1 LVSNTVSA
9 QTAFDLTQGQTY
21 WTGDMVTV
29 GSTGSPAW
37 ANTVFQNNLTCWG
50 WGDPGYCGPNAIERS
65 WGLNFSYGLTN
76 VYQTHDIASSL
87 PYNGTGLLV
96 TGYSFSFNAKN
107 GNWWDDR
114 GLDYLRAYVN
124 FYDPKNTEIYNKE
137 WNLTWIYNWT
147 FFNLQDT
154 FASPYRV
161 TDLGT
166 VKFGLIGQDWNGLAG
181 PYGPEISS
189 LDFKLKYQV
198 DPCYINVFTSASCP
212 GFTEALAKLTAIPSI
227 PNPAQ
232 NTSSSLL
239 STMLAPSQPS
249 TAAMGIVTDTT
260 GLQSNTGIN
269 TGIIDHARLSREGS
283 YNAGSSMSTGMSDSA
298 SSGFGLS
305 ASTIKSPGLTLP
317 GLDPAA
323 NSRDL
328 AADILA
334 TAILNA
340 NNQSQDSSS
349 ATGSTGVSNSQLTI
363 NQQNFNQQNFNQQ
376 VRITTVEQQQ
386 SQTTTVD
393 LATAQSRRTFAAN
406 DDIVV
411 SANSQSQDSN
421 NSDPTNTVSPTSLTN
436 LTQNK
441 TTSTATT
448 TASEVAAQGS
458 VVNKNVTDNSAAGTG
473 VDINSI
479 AVIPPGFNSYSTV
492 IPDQQFYA
500 QREVY
505 KNQRVV
511 DNTKAARFL
520 NAASEWL
527 HEQMVDQQ
535 YNIGRGYNLER

>member
-1 LVSNTVSA
+1 MS
-9 QTAFDLTQGQTY
+9 
-21 WTGDMVTV
+21 
-29 GSTGSPAW
+29 
-37 ANTVFQNNLTCWG
+37 
-50 WGDPGYCGPNAIERS
+50 
-65 WGLNFSYGLTN
+65 
-76 VYQTHDIASSL
+76 
-87 PYNGTGLLV
+87 
-96 TGYSFSFNAKN
+96 
-107 GNWWDDR
+107 
-114 GLDYLRAYVN
+114 
-124 FYDPKNTEIYNKE
+124 
-137 WNLTWIYNWT
+137 
-147 FFNLQDT
+147 
-154 FASPYRV
+154 
-161 TDLGT
+161 
-166 VKFGLIGQDWNGLAG
+166 
-181 PYGPEISS
+181 
-189 LDFKLKYQV
+189 
-198 DPCYINVFTSASCP
+198 
-212 GFTEALAKLTAIPSI
+212 
-227 PNPAQ
+227 
-232 NTSSSLL
+232 TSSSM
-239 STMLAPSQPS
+239 STGMADSAS
-249 TAAMGIVTDTT
+249 SGF
-260 GLQSNTGIN
+260 GLTLPGLDSLGQSN

-283 YNAGSSMSTGMSDSA
+283 YNAGSVMAAGTADSA

-349 ATGSTGVSNSQLTI
+349 ATGSTGVSNSQLTV
-363 NQQNFNQQNFNQQ
+363 NQQNFNQQ

-411 SANSQSQDSN
+411 SAISQSQDSN

-441 TTSTATT
+441 TTSTAT